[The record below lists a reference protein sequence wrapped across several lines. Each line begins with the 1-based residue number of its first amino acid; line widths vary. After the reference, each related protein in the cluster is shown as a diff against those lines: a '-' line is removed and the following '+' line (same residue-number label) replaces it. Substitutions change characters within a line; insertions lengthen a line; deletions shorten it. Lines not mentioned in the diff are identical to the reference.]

1 MAKVLTDIYS
11 VFSFE
16 RICYSKFD
24 EEMLRDYAQHFSLIE
39 NLILC
44 EKVIVEKNG
53 VQHFSLEPICESISD
68 AFGYIT
74 DERLYKE
81 PFNGNYQTTSE
92 NTYNRG
98 LLYADVARD
107 NEIYFSPH
115 PYRED
120 FLSNTISKY
129 INATASM
136 VINHV
141 DQKISESSS
150 AQIANININIPP
162 VVEHVLYFS
171 KSKSI
176 SITDSISEIRNSK
189 NARLFRSYINKLD
202 EELKDLSPRKRIAV
216 LQPLFSDIDKLKD
229 LWAKDMNEEV
239 KFRKRTIN
247 LSKIPIIGGFLESL
261 GSGKIEVKDP
271 ILAAQKPYLLF
282 INELYTK

>member
-1 MAKVLTDIYS
+1 MSKVLTDIYS

-16 RICYSKFD
+16 RICHSRFD
-24 EEMLRDYAQHFSLIE
+24 ENKLRDYELHFSLIE

-53 VQHFSLEPICESISD
+53 VQRFHLEPICESLSE

-74 DERLYKE
+74 DERLYK
-81 PFNGNYQTTSE
+81 QTSNENHE
-92 NTYNRG
+92 NTSKNTYDRG

-107 NEIYFSPH
+107 NDIYFSPH
-115 PYRED
+115 PFREEI
-120 FLSNTISKY
+120 LSNSISNY

-141 DQKISESSS
+141 DQKIYESSS
-150 AQIANININIPP
+150 AHIANININIPP

-171 KSKSI
+171 KAQGI
-176 SITDSISEIRNSK
+176 SITDSINEIRNSK
-189 NARLFRSYINKLD
+189 NANLFRSYINHLD
-202 EELKDLSPRKRIAV
+202 QEIKELSPRKRIKI
-216 LQPLFSDIDKLKD
+216 LQPLFNDIDKLRE
-229 LWAKDMNEEV
+229 LWAHDMNEEV

-247 LSKIPIIGGFLESL
+247 LSKIPIVGSIFESF
-261 GSGKIEVKDP
+261 GSGKIEINDP
-271 ILAAQKPYLLF
+271 ILSASKPHLLF